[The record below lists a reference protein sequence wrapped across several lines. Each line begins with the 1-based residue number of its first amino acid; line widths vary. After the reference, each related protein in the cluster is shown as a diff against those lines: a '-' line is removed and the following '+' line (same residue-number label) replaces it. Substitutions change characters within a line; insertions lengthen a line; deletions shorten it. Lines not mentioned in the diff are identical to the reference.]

1 MDSEKARRKKRETKK
16 KSMKKEKEIHKFIF
30 AFINVSKYKLRITK
44 IFIDFENS
52 SIDSC
57 LCRILLHL

>member
-16 KSMKKEKEIHKFIF
+16 KATKEEKEIHKFIF
-30 AFINVSKYKLRITK
+30 VFTNVFKYKPRITE
-44 IFIDFENS
+44 ILINFANS
-52 SIDSC
+52 SVDFC